1 MIDYEIQRDEQM
13 NMHRLMRV
21 LNFYSVI
28 IDDDGSCIAHPEGK
42 NLAVKDV
49 GVLMNMNKK
58 KGGVANMS
66 IDGEA
71 STIYY
76 VPIDGMDWSLAI
88 VTPQKDIEKP
98 FVYMGIALL
107 LLAFLGSFIIWILCL
122 RLTRHNERVY

>member
-1 MIDYEIQRDEQM
+1 
-13 NMHRLMRV
+13 
-21 LNFYSVI
+21 
-28 IDDDGSCIAHPEGK
+28 
-42 NLAVKDV
+42 
-49 GVLMNMNKK
+49 MNKK
-58 KGGVANMS
+58 KGGVANMT